1 MLKDPNIDINDI
13 VMMKKPHPCGANEWK
28 VLRVGA
34 DFKIECQNCG
44 HIVMLPRTK
53 FERAVKKLL
62 SKGGET

>member
-1 MLKDPNIDINDI
+1 MDVSVGDK
-13 VMMKKPHPCGANEWK
+13 MKMKKPHPCGANEWK

-53 FERAVKKLL
+53 FERSVKKLL

>member
-44 HIVMLPRTK
+44 HIVMLPRTN
-53 FERAVKKLL
+53 FERSVKKLL